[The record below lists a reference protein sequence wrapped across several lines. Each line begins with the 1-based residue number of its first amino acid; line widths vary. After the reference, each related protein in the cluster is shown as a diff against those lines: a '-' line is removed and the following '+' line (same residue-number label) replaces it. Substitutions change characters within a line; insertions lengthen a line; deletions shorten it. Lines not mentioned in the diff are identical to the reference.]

1 LKAIR
6 LVLDGVIST
15 TKCTKGHEKGEG
27 ISTTIERQ
35 GGREK
40 EQSKFGPKGEGVGM
54 TKSNNSDIHG
64 WGEAGLCLDK
74 PSGAGFS
81 NLFTSELARDSEKIS
96 PSRSA
101 SAPAD
106 ALRADHTGL
115 GSAGGNQLADSK
127 DFLEGQSQAGLQ
139 MDNQK
144 DPSIRTANDPS
155 ASGEYSSFDLR
166 QPLGASP
173 CGPTSGCSSSRLP
186 ERSVVS
192 ISEICGQNS
201 SSPETSH
208 SALDSSLAA
217 TAAGRPLRFAIQW
230 VENFQDGE
238 GNQVSIDPW
247 LKNHSQVEVFGRY
260 FEGDEYERRLA
271 ETDVMVL
278 PYRSPYRLRVS
289 RVVIEAMMNGM
300 PVVATRGTTLFEQA
314 EEYGV
319 VVGCEDG
326 DAESLAKAMLEVA
339 ARFESLQTS
348 AQEKA
353 SAAAESFSVG
363 CFRDLLG
370 RNGG

>member
-1 LKAIR
+1 MQ
-6 LVLDGVIST
+6 V
-15 TKCTKGHEKGEG
+15 
-27 ISTTIERQ
+27 
-35 GGREK
+35 K

-64 WGEAGLCLDK
+64 WGDAGLCLDK
-74 PSGAGFS
+74 PSGAAFS
-81 NLFTSELARDSEKIS
+81 NPSTSELARDSENIS

-144 DPSIRTANDPS
+144 DPTIRTANDPS
-155 ASGEYSSFDLR
+155 ASGEYSS
-166 QPLGASP
+166 
-173 CGPTSGCSSSRLP
+173 
-186 ERSVVS
+186 SVF
-192 ISEICGQNS
+192 IREIRGQNS
-201 SSPETSH
+201 SSSETSH

-217 TAAGRPLRFAIQW
+217 IAAGRPLRFAIQW
-230 VENFQDGE
+230 VEDFRDDS
-238 GNQVSIDPW
+238 GNLVSIDPW
-247 LKNHSQVEVFGRY
+247 LLEHPQVEVIGRF
-260 FEGDEYERRLA
+260 FEGDEYERCLA

-300 PVVATRGTTLFEQA
+300 PVVVTRGTTLFEQA

-319 VVGCEDG
+319 VIGCEEG
-326 DAESLAKAMLEVA
+326 SAESLAEAILK
-339 ARFESLQTS
+339 
-348 AQEKA
+348 
-353 SAAAESFSVG
+353 AAENFEMMRVSAMQRSTTAAKSFSVG
-363 CFRDLLG
+363 YFRDLLG
-370 RNGG
+370 RDGQKLSTLDAGPSSLHFK